1 LQQGAVANIKNIVK
15 SLDKLN
21 YYEILKIPLNA
32 SFSEIKQAYSYV
44 LSIYDEDSFATY
56 SLFSNGKRNNILKVI
71 EKAFLTLIDK
81 DKRADYDRM
90 LVEAGQVDMAVIRK
104 DQRGVKEMNN
114 KEEKMPESSF
124 KHNGKE
130 IALSSD
136 GDQVP
141 DVPSTVRSAYR
152 QEIIQTIDQYEEKIE
167 NQKKDRKRIINRLRL
182 LQMKKK
188 VYDNENLAEIEHE
201 LLDMSVDIEEPTLR
215 MQRNISIVI
224 FLYTL
229 FALTGFVSLAITDAI
244 ILPGFNIPYS
254 VLLMGLVGCLVSMYV
269 KLPNI
274 RIRQPLSYDPTVWFI
289 ISPIVAVIMAGIFF
303 GIGQIFIPADQIA
316 LSDESWLF
324 WIIAWVVGLVNWVYF
339 YERLSNGVKSNVL
352 MRREV
357 KTEKV
362 EVVNTEIS

>member
-1 LQQGAVANIKNIVK
+1 MK

-32 SFSEIKQAYSYV
+32 SFIEIKQAFSYV
-44 LSIYDEDSFATY
+44 LSIYDEDSTATY
-56 SLFSNGKRNNILKVI
+56 SLFSNGERDTILKAI
-71 EKAFLTLIDK
+71 EKAFLTLTDE

-90 LVEAGQVDMAVIRK
+90 LVESGQVDMAVIRK
-104 DQRGVKEMNN
+104 GQREVKEINN

-130 IALSSD
+130 IVLSSD

-141 DVPSTVRSAYR
+141 DVPGTVRSAYR
-152 QEIIQTIDQYEEKIE
+152 QDIIQTIDQYKEKID
-167 NQKKDRKRIINRLRL
+167 NQKMDKKRIINRLKL
-182 LQMKKK
+182 LKMRKN

-201 LLDMSVDIEEPTLR
+201 LLEMSVDIEEPSLR

-229 FALTGFVSLAITDAI
+229 LALIGFVSLALTNAI

-303 GIGQIFIPADQIA
+303 GIAQIFIPADQID
-316 LSDESWLF
+316 LSDESWIF
-324 WIIAWVVGLVNWVYF
+324 WIIAWIVGLINWVYF
-339 YERLSNGVKSNVL
+339 YERLSSGVKSNVL

>member
-1 LQQGAVANIKNIVK
+1 MATIKNIVK
-15 SLDKLN
+15 SIHKFN

-32 SFSEIKQAYSYV
+32 SFIEIKQAYSYV

-56 SLFSNGKRNNILKVI
+56 SLFSNGERDTILKVI
-71 EKAFLTLIDK
+71 EKAFLTLIDE

-90 LVEAGQVDMAVIRK
+90 LIESGLVDIAVIRK
-104 DQRGVKEMNN
+104 GQGRIKEIDN

-130 IALSSD
+130 IVLSSD

-152 QEIIQTIDQYEEKIE
+152 QDIIQIIDQYKEKMD
-167 NQKKDRKRIINRLRL
+167 NQKKDRKRIINRLKL
-182 LQMKKK
+182 LQMRKN
-188 VYDNENLAEIEHE
+188 VYENKNLAEIEHE
-201 LLDMSVDIEEPTLR
+201 LLEMSVDIEEPSLR
-215 MQRNISIVI
+215 MQRNISIVV

-229 FALTGFVSLAITDAI
+229 LALVGFVSLAITDAI

-303 GIGQIFIPADQIA
+303 GIAQIFIPADQIDF
-316 LSDESWLF
+316 STESWIF
-324 WIIAWVVGLVNWVYF
+324 WIIAWIVGLINWVYF
-339 YERLSNGVKSNVL
+339 YERLSNGVKSSVL

-357 KTEKV
+357 KTENVK
-362 EVVNTEIS
+362 VVNTEIP

>member
-1 LQQGAVANIKNIVK
+1 MANIKNIVK
-15 SLDKLN
+15 SIDKLN
-21 YYEILKIPLNA
+21 YYEILKIPLDA
-32 SFSEIKQAYSYV
+32 SFIEIKQAYSYV

-56 SLFSNGKRNNILKVI
+56 SLFSHNERDTVLKVI
-71 EKAFLTLIDK
+71 EKAYVTLIDE
-81 DKRADYDRM
+81 DKRADYDKM
-90 LVEAGQVDMAVIRK
+90 LVDSGQVDMAVIRK
-104 DQRGVKEMNN
+104 DQGWVKEINN
-114 KEEKMPESSF
+114 KEEKMPKSSI

-141 DVPSTVRSAYR
+141 DVPSTVSSAYR
-152 QEIIQTIDQYEEKIE
+152 QDIIQTIDQYKEKIE
-167 NQKKDRKRIINRLRL
+167 NQKMDRKRIINRLKL
-182 LQMKKK
+182 LQMRKN
-188 VYDNENLAEIEHE
+188 VYENENLAEVEHE
-201 LLDMSVDIEEPTLR
+201 LLEMSVDIEAPTLR

-229 FALTGFVSLAITDAI
+229 FALSGFVSLAITDAI

-303 GIGQIFIPADQIA
+303 GIAQIFIPADQID

-324 WIIAWVVGLVNWVYF
+324 WIIAWIVGLINWVYF

>member
-1 LQQGAVANIKNIVK
+1 
-15 SLDKLN
+15 
-21 YYEILKIPLNA
+21 
-32 SFSEIKQAYSYV
+32 
-44 LSIYDEDSFATY
+44 
-56 SLFSNGKRNNILKVI
+56 
-71 EKAFLTLIDK
+71 
-81 DKRADYDRM
+81 
-90 LVEAGQVDMAVIRK
+90 
-104 DQRGVKEMNN
+104 
-114 KEEKMPESSF
+114 
-124 KHNGKE
+124 
-130 IALSSD
+130 
-136 GDQVP
+136 VP

-167 NQKKDRKRIINRLRL
+167 NQKKDRKRIINRLKL